1 MITDLLLQYPNRT
14 IILLETSCINLQPA
28 SSVLSK
34 KDLLRE
40 VDDMF
45 LALRLDKCT
54 WFGHSYGTVIAG
66 WVVKHRPDYISKLV
80 LVDPVCFRV
89 WDISVY
95 KTVFYSTPDSLESS
109 IFQLIIASDPLL
121 ACGILRHV
129 NWFDTILFPE
139 QITMPAQIFIGGKD
153 FILNPTALHSYLQHR
168 VTKDNLSHIEITP
181 TDTCHGFF
189 QLITEFRERII
200 GSL

>member
-1 MITDLLLQYPNRT
+1 MINNLLLQYPNRT
-14 IILLETSCINLQPA
+14 IILFETPCINLQPA

-34 KDLLRE
+34 KDSLRE

-109 IFQLIIASDPLL
+109 MFQLIFASDPLL
-121 ACGILRHV
+121 ARGILRCV

-139 QITMPAQIFIGGKD
+139 QITMPTQIFIGLKD
-153 FILNPTALHSYLQHR
+153 FLLDPTGLHSYLQHR
-168 VTKDNLSHIEITP
+168 VTKDNLSHIEIT
-181 TDTCHGFF
+181 TMDTFRGFF
-189 QLITEFRERII
+189 QLIPEFRERIF
-200 GSL
+200 SVL